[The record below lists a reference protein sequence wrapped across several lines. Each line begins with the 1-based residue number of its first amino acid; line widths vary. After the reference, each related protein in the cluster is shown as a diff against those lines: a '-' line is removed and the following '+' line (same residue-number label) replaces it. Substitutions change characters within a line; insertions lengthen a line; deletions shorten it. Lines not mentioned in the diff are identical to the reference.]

1 MQGPNGQI
9 IVPKIKSGTKIRLK
23 WENFGTQLKLEYQK
37 MATARAYGLH
47 GFSKQISD

>member
-37 MATARAYGLH
+37 MAKMQNFGTQ
-47 GFSKQISD
+47 S